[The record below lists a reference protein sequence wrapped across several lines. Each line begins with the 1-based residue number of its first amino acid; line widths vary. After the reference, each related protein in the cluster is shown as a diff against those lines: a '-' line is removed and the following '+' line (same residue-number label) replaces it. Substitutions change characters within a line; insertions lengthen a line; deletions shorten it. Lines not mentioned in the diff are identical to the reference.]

1 MTAVICLALLTTSA
15 TADDE
20 NRRPNALW
28 FEALGAG
35 FLITLNYQR
44 TIAITPADQVAV
56 NVGIGPAFA
65 KEDAFVPL
73 TLAYQRGRGRHLLEL
88 GLGYTHRADPDE
100 PAFAHAVAGYVY
112 RSPRGW
118 IIKVRLTPLLAVR
131 DPGDGA
137 RFLPWA
143 GVGVGRAF

>member
-1 MTAVICLALLTTSA
+1 MCLALLTTSA
-15 TADDE
+15 TADDDE
-20 NRRPNALW
+20 PRRPNALW

-44 TIAITPADQVAV
+44 TIAITPADQVAI

-65 KEDAFVPL
+65 KGDAFVPL
-73 TLAYQRGRGRHLLEL
+73 TLAYQGGSGRHLLEL
-88 GLGYTHRADPDE
+88 GLGYTHRADPGE
-100 PAFAHAVAGYVY
+100 AAFAHAVAGYVY

-118 IIKVRLTPLLAVR
+118 IIKVRLTPLFTVR